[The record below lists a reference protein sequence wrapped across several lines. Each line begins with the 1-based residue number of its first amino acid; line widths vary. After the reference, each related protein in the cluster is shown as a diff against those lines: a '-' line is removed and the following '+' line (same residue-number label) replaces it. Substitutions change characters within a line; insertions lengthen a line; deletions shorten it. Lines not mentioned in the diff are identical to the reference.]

1 MRISATWKNWIIV
14 KKRRRLSVW
23 QQPMWN
29 KRQLIHRPLLPL
41 DQLRRLPRPD
51 LRPAWRPHSNTSTST
66 IRARFI
72 PSPRRRKKRHLRPLP
87 MESPASDVELVWIQV
102 REFKFRATSL
112 PPPLYQNT
120 RKTKFPSDEL
130 YLSLFL
136 DSLSFLLRL
145 LFNIP
150 STSGRKKKVFYKN
163 FICFYFSK

>member
-1 MRISATWKNWIIV
+1 
-14 KKRRRLSVW
+14 
-23 QQPMWN
+23 
-29 KRQLIHRPLLPL
+29 
-41 DQLRRLPRPD
+41 
-51 LRPAWRPHSNTSTST
+51 
-66 IRARFI
+66 
-72 PSPRRRKKRHLRPLP
+72 

-150 STSGRKKKVFYKN
+150 STSGRKKKKVLKKKFHLLLFFKIKYTQN
-163 FICFYFSK
+163 